1 VYSLLTSG
9 VDVNAANNVRK
20 LTTTAVGTLNTRLIL
35 FALQWGHTAL
45 MIAARYSYSS
55 IVKVLLLA
63 GADATILDEVR
74 PIQLLLRIDAAA
86 LVILCCVTAVHR
98 MGGVRRTGRHTIG

>member
-35 FALQWGHTAL
+35 FASQWGHTAL
-45 MIAARYSYSS
+45 MIAARYSHSS

-63 GADATILDEVR
+63 GADASILDEVTSNYAATADR
-74 PIQLLLRIDAAA
+74 CSCSGDTVLR
-86 LVILCCVTAVHR
+86 
-98 MGGVRRTGRHTIG
+98 